1 MHSTTDWRQRHP
13 SCNGLQLSLLLALP
27 CWLYVSAGLP
37 QALRLLPWLGV
48 VMLVVFAAEFW
59 CTHRRDWQPTSAE
72 LKRDVSV
79 LGLNAVSDGVVSAL
93 LAIVAVALTS
103 DALGWPLALQ
113 LALGLPLAEFGPYW
127 LHRLSHR
134 GGWLWKA
141 HLLHHRPDKLNAANA
156 LTAHP
161 LNAAWD
167 TLARV
172 LPLLLLGFSSEAIL
186 ALSAF
191 ALTQSVL
198 VHANIETRLGRLSWV
213 LGNAEL
219 HRLHHSTD
227 SAQAGNFGTTIPL
240 WDHVFGS
247 WRLGPG
253 PHAVGVF
260 EDAAYP
266 TALQLGALLA
276 LPFRGLSVGRACG
289 AVLNAR
295 RRFAAAAAAATT
307 GRQPPATTTAA
318 PDAGPQA
325 SRCAPPADDPPPP
338 PASR

>member
-13 SCNGLQLSLLLALP
+13 NCNGLQLGLLLALP
-27 CWLYVSAGLP
+27 CWLYASAGLP

-48 VMLVVFAAEFW
+48 VMLVVFAAELW
-59 CTHRRDWQPTSAE
+59 CTYRRDWRPTSDE
-72 LKRDVSV
+72 LKRDISV
-79 LGLNAVSDGVVSAL
+79 FGLNLIADGAISAL
-93 LAIVAVALTS
+93 LAIVAVTLAG

-156 LTAHP
+156 LTVHP

-172 LPLLLLGFSSEAIL
+172 LPLLLLGFSGEAIL

-198 VHANIETRLGRLSWV
+198 VHANIETRLGRLNRV
-213 LGNAEL
+213 LGTAEL

-227 SAQAGNFGTTIPL
+227 SSQAGNFGTTIPL

-247 WRLGPG
+247 WRFGPG
-253 PHAVGVF
+253 PHAAGVF
-260 EDAAYP
+260 EEAAYP
-266 TALQLGALLA
+266 TALQWGALLA
-276 LPFRGLSVGRACG
+276 LPFRGLCVRRPCG
-289 AVLNAR
+289 ARLNACR
-295 RRFAAAAAAATT
+295 RSAASAADATIETRPPAAAT
-307 GRQPPATTTAA
+307 AA
-318 PDAGPQA
+318 PGARSQP
-325 SRCAPPADDPPPP
+325 SRCAPPSDDPPPP
-338 PASR
+338 QASR